1 MIHEKP
7 QNDRDNNLQPDKLI
21 LIKTGLNFKAV
32 DLSQFGGI
40 SVIPLS
46 MASIA
51 SLSIMLERGYFWY
64 KTKRGQNSLKR
75 KLLEHCFVDEDH
87 SIQLRAKERDHIMT
101 KFFQRATIPSPS
113 NLEQLRDSCE
123 LHLEILE
130 PELSRHENILGTI
143 ISIAPLIGLLGTVL
157 GLIQSMSGLTLQAI
171 SESNTNVMAGISEAL
186 ISTAAGLTIAIT
198 TLIANNLFKSFRRSQ
213 LHTLQ
218 AVSMEIES
226 KFKAEKTKSR

>member
-1 MIHEKP
+1 M
-7 QNDRDNNLQPDKLI
+7 
-21 LIKTGLNFKAV
+21 

-40 SVIPLS
+40 SVIPLAI
-46 MASIA
+46 ASIA
-51 SLSIMLERGYFWY
+51 SLSITLERGYFWY
-64 KTKRGQNSLKR
+64 KTKKGQNSLKR
-75 KLLEHCFVDEDH
+75 RLLEQCFVDEQNWL
-87 SIQLRAKERDHIMT
+87 QLRANERDHIMT
-101 KFFQRATIPSPS
+101 KFFQKATIPTPN

-123 LHLEILE
+123 LNLEILE
-130 PELSRHENILGTI
+130 PELSRYENTLGTI

-157 GLIQSMSGLTLQAI
+157 GLIRSMSGLTLQAI

-218 AVSMEIES
+218 AVSLEIES
-226 KFKAEKTKSR
+226 KFKAEKTQSQ

>member
-1 MIHEKP
+1 M
-7 QNDRDNNLQPDKLI
+7 
-21 LIKTGLNFKAV
+21 

-40 SVIPLS
+40 SVIPLAI
-46 MASIA
+46 ASIA
-51 SLSIMLERGYFWY
+51 SLSITIERGYFWY
-64 KTKRGQNSLKR
+64 KTKKGQNSLKR
-75 KLLEHCFVDEDH
+75 KLLEQCFVDEQNWF
-87 SIQLRAKERDHIMT
+87 QLRANERDHIMT
-101 KFFQRATIPSPS
+101 KFFQKATIPTPN

-123 LHLEILE
+123 LNLEILE
-130 PELSRHENILGTI
+130 PELSRYENTLGTI

-157 GLIQSMSGLTLQAI
+157 GLIRSMSGLTLQAI

-218 AVSMEIES
+218 AVSLEIET
-226 KFKAEKTKSR
+226 KFKAEKTQDR

>member
-1 MIHEKP
+1 M
-7 QNDRDNNLQPDKLI
+7 
-21 LIKTGLNFKAV
+21 

-40 SVIPLS
+40 SVIPLGI
-46 MASIA
+46 ASIA
-51 SLSIMLERGYFWY
+51 SLSITLERGYFWY
-64 KTKRGQNSLKR
+64 KTKKGQNSLKR
-75 KLLEHCFVDEDH
+75 RLLEQCFVDEQNWH
-87 SIQLRAKERDHIMT
+87 QHRACERDHIMT
-101 KFFQRATIPSPS
+101 KFFQKATIPTPN

-123 LHLEILE
+123 LNLEILE
-130 PELSRHENILGTI
+130 PELSRYENTLGTI

-157 GLIQSMSGLTLQAI
+157 GLIRSMSGLTLQAI

-218 AVSMEIES
+218 AVSLEIES
-226 KFKAEKTKSR
+226 KFKAEKIQNQ

>member
-1 MIHEKP
+1 M
-7 QNDRDNNLQPDKLI
+7 
-21 LIKTGLNFKAV
+21 

-40 SVIPLS
+40 SVIPLGI
-46 MASIA
+46 ASIA
-51 SLSIMLERGYFWY
+51 SLSITLERGYFWY
-64 KTKRGQNSLKR
+64 KTKKGQNSLKR
-75 KLLEHCFVDEDH
+75 RLLEQCFVDEKNWL
-87 SIQLRAKERDHIMT
+87 QLRANERDHIMT
-101 KFFQRATIPSPS
+101 KFFQKATIPTPN

-123 LHLEILE
+123 LNLEILE
-130 PELSRHENILGTI
+130 PELSRYENTLGTI

-157 GLIQSMSGLTLQAI
+157 GLIRSMSGLTLQAI

-218 AVSMEIES
+218 AVSLEIES
-226 KFKAEKTKSR
+226 KFKADKIQDQ

>member
-1 MIHEKP
+1 M
-7 QNDRDNNLQPDKLI
+7 
-21 LIKTGLNFKAV
+21 

-40 SVIPLS
+40 SVIPLGI
-46 MASIA
+46 ASIA
-51 SLSIMLERGYFWY
+51 SLSITLERGYFWY
-64 KTKRGQNSLKR
+64 KTKKGQNSLKR
-75 KLLEHCFVDEDH
+75 RLLEQCFVDEQNWLQH
-87 SIQLRAKERDHIMT
+87 RANERDHIMT
-101 KFFQRATIPSPS
+101 KFFQKATIPTPN

-123 LHLEILE
+123 LNLEILE
-130 PELSRHENILGTI
+130 PELSRYENTLGTI

-157 GLIQSMSGLTLQAI
+157 GLIRSMSGLTLQAI

-218 AVSMEIES
+218 AVSLEIES
-226 KFKAEKTKSR
+226 KFKAEKTQDR

>member
-1 MIHEKP
+1 
-7 QNDRDNNLQPDKLI
+7 
-21 LIKTGLNFKAV
+21 
-32 DLSQFGGI
+32 
-40 SVIPLS
+40 
-46 MASIA
+46 
-51 SLSIMLERGYFWY
+51 
-64 KTKRGQNSLKR
+64 
-75 KLLEHCFVDEDH
+75 
-87 SIQLRAKERDHIMT
+87 MT
-101 KFFQRATIPSPS
+101 KFFQRATIPTPS

-171 SESNTNVMAGISEAL
+171 SESNTNVIAGISEAL
-186 ISTAAGLTIAIT
+186 ISTAAGLTIAII

>member
-1 MIHEKP
+1 M
-7 QNDRDNNLQPDKLI
+7 
-21 LIKTGLNFKAV
+21 

-40 SVIPLS
+40 SVIPLAI
-46 MASIA
+46 ASIA
-51 SLSIMLERGYFWY
+51 SLSITIERGYFWY
-64 KTKRGQNSLKR
+64 KTKKGQNSLKR
-75 KLLEHCFVDEDH
+75 KLLEQCFVDEQNWL
-87 SIQLRAKERDHIMT
+87 QLRANERDHIMT
-101 KFFQRATIPSPS
+101 RFFQKATIPTPN

-123 LHLEILE
+123 LNLEILE
-130 PELSRHENILGTI
+130 PELSRYENALGTI

-157 GLIQSMSGLTLQAI
+157 GLIRSMSGLTLQAI

-218 AVSMEIES
+218 AVSLEIET
-226 KFKAEKTKSR
+226 KFKAEKTQDR